1 MSDGLIKRI
10 FQGLVVA
17 YILLCLM
24 LIKYSLDAVVFIH
37 APILYLL
44 VFVIAEINP
53 FVSVLR

>member
-24 LIKYSLDAVVFIH
+24 LILG
-37 APILYLL
+37 
-44 VFVIAEINP
+44 
-53 FVSVLR
+53 SVLF